1 MGTYNVPKFQLDT
14 TAEPPVFFV
23 PEKSDV
29 SHMRYI
35 VRLLSVGVVFI
46 IPRGSNTI
54 ERSRYYLEEG
64 RKVIDM
70 QQSERVKNL

>member
-1 MGTYNVPKFQLDT
+1 MYPNFIGHNGRATL
-14 TAEPPVFFV
+14 FFV

-29 SHMRYI
+29 SHIMLL

>member
-1 MGTYNVPKFQLDT
+1 MYPNFIGHNGRATL
-14 TAEPPVFFV
+14 FFV

-29 SHMRYI
+29 SHML

>member
-1 MGTYNVPKFQLDT
+1 MLL
-14 TAEPPVFFV
+14 
-23 PEKSDV
+23 
-29 SHMRYI
+29 